1 MCVICLLGTG
11 HFGSDHCGVFFFFA
25 SFGVYGWLRASE
37 RFLVVFRE
45 RHEDF
50 LIPKASLE
58 SSVFNLLV
66 RIWRE

>member
-1 MCVICLLGTG
+1 MEC
-11 HFGSDHCGVFFFFA
+11 FFFA